1 MLDARLIFMDEP
13 TSALS
18 QHEIIILFER
28 IRRIRKVGKS
38 VIFITHKQDKVFSLA
53 DRVTVLRDGYNVGAK
68 SIDELDKETLVR
80 MMVDR
85 KIRVGNMKA
94 GREPG
99 KKILE
104 TKNITID
111 GLFYDISFN
120 LHEGEILGLACLV
133 GSGRSDVVSA
143 LFGVHAIEQG
153 QIYINQRPAQ
163 VRPHRVAGPQGRPR
177 L

>member
-104 TKNITID
+104 TKT
-111 GLFYDISFN
+111 
-120 LHEGEILGLACLV
+120 
-133 GSGRSDVVSA
+133 
-143 LFGVHAIEQG
+143 
-153 QIYINQRPAQ
+153 
-163 VRPHRVAGPQGRPR
+163 
-177 L
+177 